1 MDPRGKG
8 VFLTGGAQ
16 GLGRGI
22 VEELLS
28 LGAKV
33 LFCDVDVER
42 GRATESE
49 LRTQYGADV
58 VFFQPAD
65 VSDDEQHKVSQ
76 VVQAVMKLIR
86 DPDNNGAI
94 LEVSHEKGAR
104 YRRRQV
110 VDRDDVSDVEEVDTY

>member
-28 LGAKV
+28 FGAKV

-49 LRTQYGADV
+49 LQTQYGADV
-58 VFFQPAD
+58 VCFQPAD
-65 VSDDEQHKVSQ
+65 VSDDEQHKEFP
-76 VVQAVMKLIR
+76 R
-86 DPDNNGAI
+86 W
-94 LEVSHEKGAR
+94 
-104 YRRRQV
+104 YRPL
-110 VDRDDVSDVEEVDTY
+110 

>member
-33 LFCDVDVER
+33 R
-42 GRATESE
+42 
-49 LRTQYGADV
+49 
-58 VFFQPAD
+58 
-65 VSDDEQHKVSQ
+65 
-76 VVQAVMKLIR
+76 KLLLYFKIEFG
-86 DPDNNGAI
+86 NSSN
-94 LEVSHEKGAR
+94 
-104 YRRRQV
+104 
-110 VDRDDVSDVEEVDTY
+110 

>member
-49 LRTQYGADV
+49 LQTQYGADV

-65 VSDDEQHKVSQ
+65 VSDDEQHKAAFRAAVSQ
-76 VVQAVMKLIR
+76 FGAVELCVNNAGIVDEKNWEKVLAVNVVCI
-86 DPDNNGAI
+86 
-94 LEVSHEKGAR
+94 
-104 YRRRQV
+104 
-110 VDRDDVSDVEEVDTY
+110 